1 MRNYNKSY
9 PAPLS
14 LILESEKSNGKYD
27 GHDVRL
33 HLDKDFAGKC
43 YLTEEKVLDQE
54 VEHFK
59 PHLNRTNRTLLFDW
73 NNLYNSSKKSNGFKG
88 NRFNVSEETQ
98 ILDCCNNN
106 HKVTNWLEYSIELLD
121 ASIKINPVVNTQ
133 ICINTCDLLND
144 IFNGTFS
151 GIQSTP
157 KRKIDAKNLR
167 ESVTKEVS
175 DFMVVLKKFM
185 DSNSEDDRCV
195 LESKLNKMNKD
206 AVFTSF
212 MIWKIKELADESL
225 LRTLLGNEEY
235 NNFFVQ

>member
-1 MRNYNKSY
+1 M
-9 PAPLS
+9 
-14 LILESEKSNGKYD
+14 
-27 GHDVRL
+27 
-33 HLDKDFAGKC
+33 
-43 YLTEEKVLDQE
+43 
-54 VEHFK
+54 
-59 PHLNRTNRTLLFDW
+59 
-73 NNLYNSSKKSNGFKG
+73 
-88 NRFNVSEETQ
+88 
-98 ILDCCNNN
+98 
-106 HKVTNWLEYSIELLD
+106 D